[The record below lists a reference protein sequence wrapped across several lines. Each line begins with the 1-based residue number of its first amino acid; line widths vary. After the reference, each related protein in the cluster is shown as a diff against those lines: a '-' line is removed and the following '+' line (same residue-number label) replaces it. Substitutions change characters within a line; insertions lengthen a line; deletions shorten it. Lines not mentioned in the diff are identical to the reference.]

1 MSLEKSSSFEK
12 SPLPITLSINSSSD
26 NSTTTQSQT
35 CTETGSSQKIEKLS
49 NRSITPLA
57 RRSLSVFKNIE
68 YSEFNPK
75 VGKVDE
81 LLSNLE
87 IIHYKKLSERMEA
100 EIILEVSKGNS
111 KHLDN
116 SSFSDITETA
126 SQSETETISDTIS
139 DTSMAQTQPQ
149 TATEMSTLSDTFSQ
163 TNVTDQT
170 STSLIDDNND
180 VASLDSLEKFSF
192 SSCSLATC
200 ETIDSDVKIP
210 RNTNHKTKQR
220 KILTGKS
227 DPSIKLSKLPGDK
240 FFTLI
245 QASLSSSSDTSTIQY
260 GSANFQLKKP
270 IELETAKV
278 SYTDKLLKKVVE
290 KNFVFVIDYSSA
302 NGKVLIFENKNSTIK
317 PLQIIDKEFIN
328 SQNSTCSY
336 AKNDFDNSFQPR
348 TLTIVDQKYLII
360 ADQKSSLLIVLARTI
375 QKRKVRIKI
384 RSNSSSSSK
393 ATKTK
398 KVKKIYFK
406 YLYKFGIRG
415 FHANDHFQ
423 SIIDVQACQV
433 QESSIS
439 SSNELAKN
447 CIFLLDN
454 NSLNVIKIVDFKAAT
469 VRQTIRL
476 ASFTIN
482 VDIRYFSVFLD
493 QENEI
498 KILTINKTK
507 LCNQANNFKDVGIIS
522 MHDRDRYHDRDSFD
536 DTLAS
541 SAVEND
547 ARKNLKICGNYMINK
562 RWFRVE

>member
-49 NRSITPLA
+49 NRTITPLA

-210 RNTNHKTKQR
+210 RNTNHKTKPR
-220 KILTGKS
+220 KVLTGKS
-227 DPSIKLSKLPGDK
+227 DPSIKLSKLSGDK
-240 FFTLI
+240 FFNFI

-290 KNFVFVIDYSSA
+290 KNFVFIIDYSSA
-302 NGKVLIFENKNSTIK
+302 NGKVLIFENKSSAIK

-328 SQNSTCSY
+328 SQNSSY
-336 AKNDFDNSFQPR
+336 AKNDHENSFQPR
-348 TLTIVDQKYLII
+348 TLAIVDQKYLII
-360 ADQKSSLLIVLARTI
+360 ADQKSSLLIVLTRTI

-384 RSNSSSSSK
+384 RSNSSSSSN

-398 KVKKIYFK
+398 KIKKIYFK

-415 FHANDHFQ
+415 FHATWLYKSGHRKE
-423 SIIDVQACQV
+423 V
-433 QESSIS
+433 
-439 SSNELAKN
+439 SNGGK
-447 CIFLLDN
+447 
-454 NSLNVIKIVDFKAAT
+454 
-469 VRQTIRL
+469 
-476 ASFTIN
+476 
-482 VDIRYFSVFLD
+482 
-493 QENEI
+493 
-498 KILTINKTK
+498 
-507 LCNQANNFKDVGIIS
+507 
-522 MHDRDRYHDRDSFD
+522 
-536 DTLAS
+536 
-541 SAVEND
+541 
-547 ARKNLKICGNYMINK
+547 
-562 RWFRVE
+562 